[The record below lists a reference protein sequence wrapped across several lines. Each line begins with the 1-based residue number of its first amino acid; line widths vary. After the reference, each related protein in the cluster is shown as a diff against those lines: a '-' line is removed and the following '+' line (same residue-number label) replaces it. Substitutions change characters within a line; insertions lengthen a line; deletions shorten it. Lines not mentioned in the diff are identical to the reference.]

1 MNRREIL
8 SLFGA
13 AGFLIIWII
22 DLNSPTPKEIQG
34 DFWNEIFY
42 HYGWLM
48 YAVACLFYYQ
58 FAKNMRIKKEE
69 GNSKKDS

>member
-1 MNRREIL
+1 MSRREIL
-8 SLFGA
+8 SLSGA
-13 AGFLIIWII
+13 IGFLIIWIV
-22 DLNSPTPKEIQG
+22 DLNSPTPKQIQG

-58 FAKNMRIKKEE
+58 FAKIMRLKKEE
-69 GNSKKDS
+69 EKPNKD